1 MRRITVWGA
10 GLLAALAA
18 LAPGGAFASGVGEN
32 GEGGPDYAPP
42 ATWLNLPVPL
52 YSTHPDLGGPF
63 VFGGFALYRQT
74 NPLTDQPV
82 AYRGFIVTDPVT
94 TQADLVTPANF
105 FVPQGTFL
113 GNRTVAL
120 DVHQVTGPGT
130 YEPGFTIGVGWKCQD
145 GPAVTLSWL
154 WLASAQFRADATL
167 INRPDQILGGSLA
180 NSFLTSFVY
189 NFPSQYGGPFAKVTL
204 APLSNPTGLAV
215 PVGGVFGI
223 WNGASVETE
232 KFEQRASQID
242 LCYRVPFYETECYR
256 VSGLVGPRFF
266 WIWERFTWN
275 TTDIGL
281 DAAGNTLPDQPTF
294 SALYTNVVS
303 NRMYGV
309 NCGFC
314 QEYYCGCG
322 FACML
327 ESEACLY
334 LDIVKEQAKYQFPN
348 DQIPPQNKRRIT
360 QYRVVPEFQLT
371 PRIMWYPWEGIQM
384 SLGYDLM
391 AFFNTIAA
399 PRPID
404 FNYSALDPPYVSTHR
419 FFDGIQANIALLF

>member
-18 LAPGGAFASGVGEN
+18 LTPGGAFAAGGGPN
-32 GEGGPDYAPP
+32 GEGAPDYAPP
-42 ATWLNLPVPL
+42 GTWLDLPLPL

-63 VFGGFALYRQT
+63 VFGGFALYRET

-82 AYRGFIVTDPVT
+82 AYRGFIVT
-94 TQADLVTPANF
+94 TPIAPGGSWPF
-105 FVPQGTFL
+105 PQGAFI

-120 DVHQVTGPGT
+120 DTHQVTGPGT
-130 YEPGFTIGVGWKCQD
+130 YQPGFTIGAGWKCQD
-145 GPAVTLSWL
+145 GAALTVSWM
-154 WLASAQFRADATL
+154 WLATAQFRADATL
-167 INRPDQILGGSLA
+167 INRPDQVFRDDLA

-189 NFPSQYGGPFAKVTL
+189 NFPSQYGGPLFKATI
-204 APLSNPTGLAV
+204 ANTPGATPSPIGGL
-215 PVGGVFGI
+215 FGI
-223 WNGASVETE
+223 WNASSVQTLQ
-232 KFEQRASQID
+232 FEQRASQID
-242 LCYRVPFYETECYR
+242 VTYRQPFYETECYR

-266 WIWERFTWN
+266 WIWERFTWT

-281 DAAGNTLPDQPTF
+281 DAAGNALPDDPTF
-294 SALYTNVVS
+294 SARYTNVVS

-309 NCGFC
+309 NVGFC

-334 LDIVKEQAKYQFPN
+334 LDVVKEQAKYQFPN
-348 DQIPPQNKRRIT
+348 DQIPPQNKRRLT
-360 QYRVVPEFQLT
+360 DYKVVPEFQLT
-371 PRIMWYPWEGIQM
+371 PRLMWYPYEGIQL

-391 AFFNTIAA
+391 AFFNTVSA

-404 FNYSALDPPYVSTHR
+404 FNYSALDPPYVSTFR
-419 FFDGIQANIALLF
+419 FFDGWQASIAFVF